1 MDALFHHV
9 AEFIARHHAW
19 AGVAWGLVTLLES
32 LVLIGAF
39 IPATAL
45 MVMAG
50 GLIAAGVLDPVQVV
64 FWCVAGAVVGDAV
77 SFELGRRLGPR
88 ALRHRA
94 FRPHRRK
101 VARTRLFNRRY
112 GAASIFIGRF
122 FGPLRA
128 FVPLM
133 AGLLQMRRRTFQ
145 VANIVSAAVWVLAI
159 LAPGYFAAK
168 GLAELEAL
176 SEADLITV
184 LIATAVAVSL
194 AGFAAWRILKAR
206 MARQEAALAMLSAR
220 VEQ

>member
-1 MDALFHHV
+1 MLPKG
-9 AEFIARHHAW
+9 HAFFEKWGVW
-19 AGVAWGLVTLLES
+19 A
-32 LVLIGAF
+32 
-39 IPATAL
+39 
-45 MVMAG
+45 
-50 GLIAAGVLDPVQVV
+50 
-64 FWCVAGAVVGDAV
+64 
-77 SFELGRRLGPR
+77 
-88 ALRHRA
+88 
-94 FRPHRRK
+94 
-101 VARTRLFNRRY
+101 
-112 GAASIFIGRF
+112 IFIGRF

-194 AGFAAWRILKAR
+194 AGFAAWRILKATEAEFGVSLVSR
-206 MARQEAALAMLSAR
+206 DGARGSSLTEDARRLLELYYALNKRAREAVKAEIEAR
-220 VEQ
+220 GL